1 MVTRVTYGDKDRDK
15 GGDGYTDRDEG
26 WYSGME
32 VVVVVETGILN

>member
-26 WYSGME
+26 WYSGN
-32 VVVVVETGILN
+32 GGGGGGDRNS